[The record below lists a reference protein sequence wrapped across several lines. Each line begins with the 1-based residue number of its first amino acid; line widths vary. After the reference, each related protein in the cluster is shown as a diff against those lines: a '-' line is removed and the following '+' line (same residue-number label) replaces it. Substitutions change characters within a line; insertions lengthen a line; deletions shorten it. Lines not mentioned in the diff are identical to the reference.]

1 MIDFSNVR
9 HFLNYNT
16 GRLSPYFAQQFT
28 RCILDHFQQNSQG
41 LDCLCIVL
49 EKCNFDWQESGERL
63 YGLLSEDR
71 ENEDLCAGVFIVYRL
86 FLCSQRKETFL
97 WIVEHYERLVK
108 RLGCYKAIILL
119 LLELSQYD

>member
-1 MIDFSNVR
+1 M
-9 HFLNYNT
+9 
-16 GRLSPYFAQQFT
+16 
-28 RCILDHFQQNSQG
+28 
-41 LDCLCIVL
+41 L
-49 EKCNFDWQESGERL
+49 EKCRFDWQESGERL

-119 LLELSQYD
+119 LLELSQYDELVPSEQVLLHLLDEGRKKCSI